1 MKKIISLFIAI
12 LLLLNTTA
20 VFADDLS
27 DVIIV
32 SPIKENVLTLDA
44 DITDIIGG
52 KKVEL
57 NMSLEVNNDFNIVT
71 IKTSTSGATV
81 YYTIDGEEPSTVSEK
96 YTEPIY
102 LEESALLQTFAVKKG
117 YATSEIGKEYV
128 EIEAKKDSY
137 EECNCMKT

>member
-1 MKKIISLFIAI
+1 
-12 LLLLNTTA
+12 
-20 VFADDLS
+20 
-27 DVIIV
+27 
-32 SPIKENVLTLDA
+32 
-44 DITDIIGG
+44 
-52 KKVEL
+52 
-57 NMSLEVNNDFNIVT
+57 MSLEVNNDFNIVT